1 MFHIVDVD
9 NTLVFTNQLNTAGY
23 VYALAQ
29 MGLELSTT
37 IPDRITRDVVR
48 NWYPQLTDQELGFIT
63 SHKQAYVRT
72 HLEQTTLNLAMA
84 HLLISQGSEH
94 CALWTAADPE
104 RVRLLLNFH
113 NVTDYKVIR
122 FSDKSAGDVVHA
134 IQDFCSLFQCEP
146 EGLCFYDDNPDVI
159 QRLLDYGVFVMA
171 A

>member
-29 MGLELSTT
+29 VGLELSTT

-48 NWYPQLTDQELGFIT
+48 SWYPQLTDQELGFIT

-84 HLLISQGSEH
+84 HLLITQGSEY

-113 NVTDYKVIR
+113 NVTDYKA
-122 FSDKSAGDVVHA
+122 SGLA
-134 IQDFCSLFQCEP
+134 ISPSEMWFTPFKIFAHYFNV
-146 EGLCFYDDNPDVI
+146 GHRIY
-159 QRLLDYGVFVMA
+159 VFMMMTPP
-171 A
+171 

>member
-1 MFHIVDVD
+1 MWCATGIHSLQ
-9 NTLVFTNQLNTAGY
+9 TKK
-23 VYALAQ
+23 
-29 MGLELSTT
+29 
-37 IPDRITRDVVR
+37 
-48 NWYPQLTDQELGFIT
+48 LGFIT

-113 NVTDYKVIR
+113 NVTDYKAIR

-134 IQDFCSLFQCEP
+134 IQDFCSLFQCGP
-146 EGLCFYDDNPDVI
+146 EDLCFYDDDPDVI
-159 QRLLDYGVFVMA
+159 QRLLDYGVPSWRHKMVGVLYQFCIHHLVSQMYLIR
-171 A
+171 

>member
-23 VYALAQ
+23 VYALSQ

-48 NWYPQLTDQELGFIT
+48 SWYPQLTEQELGFIT

-84 HLLISQGSEH
+84 HLLISHGSEH
-94 CALWTAADPE
+94 CALWTTVCPSW
-104 RVRLLLNFH
+104 RHKMVGVLYQFCIHHLVSQMYL
-113 NVTDYKVIR
+113 IR
-122 FSDKSAGDVVHA
+122 
-134 IQDFCSLFQCEP
+134 
-146 EGLCFYDDNPDVI
+146 
-159 QRLLDYGVFVMA
+159 
-171 A
+171 

>member
-23 VYALAQ
+23 VYALSQ
-29 MGLELSTT
+29 MGLELSAT
-37 IPDRITRDVVR
+37 IPTRITRDVVR

-63 SHKQAYVRT
+63 SYKQAYVRT

-113 NVTDYKVIR
+113 NVTDYKAIR
-122 FSDKSAGDVVHA
+122 FSDKSAGDVVHV
-134 IQDFCSLFQCEP
+134 IQDFCSLFQCGP
-146 EGLCFYDDNPDVI
+146 EGLCFYDDDPDVI
-159 QRLLDYGVFVMA
+159 QRLLNYGVSVMA